1 MGFVSDVASK
11 IRGIFANDKEQAA
24 HKLARGQ
31 SSDRFPGQAGDLLN
45 NLGYDA
51 LAEYLKLEADLLSRY
66 ADYEDMDDYPEI
78 SAAIDIFADDST
90 QPNTPINR
98 TVWISS
104 RDTTVEHTLDDLLHK
119 RLRMDEELWEIA
131 RTMVKYGNDYEELL
145 VNHEGVIG
153 LNFLPPPTIRR
164 VEGEKGALL
173 GFMQDYKGKF
183 SYTPTEFQQA
193 LSQRSS
199 SIANQ
204 KSLDGPTGAY
214 GPKVVPLEGWEVVH
228 FRLRSKHRRSVYGFS
243 VLESARW
250 IWKRLMLLEDAALI
264 YRLQRAPERFAFYV
278 DVGDL
283 PPQEA
288 LGYLNRVRQQYKKK
302 KWVNPTTGRVD
313 LKFNPL
319 GQDEDFFVPSRK
331 GSDST
336 RIDVLGAPQWQSMED
351 IEYFRSKMF
360 AAIKVPKSYLGQ
372 DAGTARAVL
381 SAEDVRFARSVLRV
395 QRELKNGIRKI
406 CRVHLSALNVDPAR
420 VNYDVHMTV
429 PSAVFELAQ
438 MEVRNARADLANR
451 MREFVSLHWILSK
464 VFDMS
469 DKDIAL
475 IMEQRGEDVSRDQV
489 ALASAQVASTAV
501 MSGLPGSEYGPPGAG
516 GAPPAEGGAQ
526 EGSKH
531 SPREISRALQEG
543 VVALTPNRRHLRT
556 APISER
562 ELFAGDREAEKRAE
576 DKLVQ
581 LLKNDRAVMTKLD
594 SVKSLLSDLKH
605 VAGRRR

>member
-1 MGFVSDVASK
+1 MGFASEVAAK
-11 IRGIFANDKEQAA
+11 VRGFFARDKEQAA
-24 HKLARGQ
+24 LQLARGQ

-66 ADYEDMDDYPEI
+66 SDYEDMDDYPEI
-78 SAAIDIFADDST
+78 ATAIDIFADDST

-98 TVWISS
+98 TVWVSS
-104 RDTTVEHTLDDLLHK
+104 HDTTIEHTLDDLLHK
-119 RLRMDEELWEIA
+119 RLRLDEEIWEIA

-145 VNHEGVIG
+145 VTKNGVVG
-153 LNFLPPPTIRR
+153 LNFLPAPTIRR
-164 VEGEKGALL
+164 VEAEKGQLL

-183 SYTPTEFQQA
+183 SYTPSEFTAA
-193 LSQRSS
+193 LNQRSTN
-199 SIANQ
+199 IANGMPGHGAPGVT
-204 KSLDGPTGAY
+204 SGAY
-214 GPKVVPLEGWEVVH
+214 GPTVVPLEGWEVVH

-283 PPQEA
+283 PPTEA
-288 LGYLNRVRQQYKKK
+288 LAYLNRVRQQYKKK

-331 GSDST
+331 GTDGT
-336 RIDVLGAPQWQSMED
+336 RIDVLGAPQWQSMDD
-351 IEYFRSKMF
+351 IEYFRDKLF
-360 AAIKVPKSYLGQ
+360 AAMKVPKSYLGQ

-381 SAEDVRFARSVLRV
+381 SAEDVRFARTVLRV
-395 QRELKNGIRKI
+395 QRELRNGLRKV
-406 CRVHLSALNVDPAR
+406 CRVHLSALNIDPQA
-420 VNYDVHMTV
+420 VTYDINMTV

-469 DKDIAL
+469 DSDIEM
-475 IMEQRGEDVSRDQV
+475 IMEQRNDDISRDQV
-489 ALASAQVASTAV
+489 GQATAQVAANAV
-501 MSGLPGSEYGPPGAG
+501 MSGMPGGEQGFQG
-516 GAPPAEGGAQ
+516 GAPEGQATAPESSPAEVAKALR
-526 EGSKH
+526 EGQILL
-531 SPREISRALQEG
+531 SPSTRSI
-543 VVALTPNRRHLRT
+543 RHRG
-556 APISER
+556 ISEK
-562 ELFAGDREAEKRAE
+562 ELFAGSREAEKRAE
-576 DKLVQ
+576 EKLNQ
-581 LLKNDRAVMTKLD
+581 LLKSDKALGNRIEEMRGM
-594 SVKSLLSDLKH
+594 LSDLKA
-605 VAGRRR
+605 VSGGRRR